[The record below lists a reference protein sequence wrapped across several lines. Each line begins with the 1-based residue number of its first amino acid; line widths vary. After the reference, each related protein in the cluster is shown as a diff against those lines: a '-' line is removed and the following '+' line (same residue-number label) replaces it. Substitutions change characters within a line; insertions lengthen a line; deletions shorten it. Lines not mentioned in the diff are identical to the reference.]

1 MLFFII
7 AFFLFFYVYIK
18 RMIRDSFSKK
28 VILSFWT
35 IWFISLV
42 ISTFNP
48 YGLYPVSDEVYVIML
63 LNVSAIILGFSSVKV
78 NKNIC
83 LDKKVYLYS
92 RSLNRFI
99 YSKKYLIIL
108 FVSIILLGSLLVKYW
123 NVVLSMNLVG
133 VDAFEILNDDLYSI
147 DFVFYTFFAPPLFYC
162 SNAILAY

>member
-99 YSKKYLIIL
+99 YSKKIFNNTFCVYHFIRKSPRKIL
-108 FVSIILLGSLLVKYW
+108 ECSIIYESCR
-123 NVVLSMNLVG
+123 S
-133 VDAFEILNDDLYSI
+133 
-147 DFVFYTFFAPPLFYC
+147 
-162 SNAILAY
+162 

>member
-99 YSKKYLIIL
+99 YTFCVYHFIRKSPRKIL
-108 FVSIILLGSLLVKYW
+108 ECSIIYESCR
-123 NVVLSMNLVG
+123 S
-133 VDAFEILNDDLYSI
+133 
-147 DFVFYTFFAPPLFYC
+147 
-162 SNAILAY
+162 

>member
-83 LDKKVYLYS
+83 LDKKWISANIQLSNRETASTMKRS
-92 RSLNRFI
+92 R
-99 YSKKYLIIL
+99 
-108 FVSIILLGSLLVKYW
+108 V
-123 NVVLSMNLVG
+123 
-133 VDAFEILNDDLYSI
+133 
-147 DFVFYTFFAPPLFYC
+147 
-162 SNAILAY
+162 

>member
-7 AFFLFFYVYIK
+7 VFFLFFYVYIK

-83 LDKKVYLYS
+83 LDKRY
-92 RSLNRFI
+92 I
-99 YSKKYLIIL
+99 YIL
-108 FVSIILLGSLLVKYW
+108 
-123 NVVLSMNLVG
+123 VL
-133 VDAFEILNDDLYSI
+133 
-147 DFVFYTFFAPPLFYC
+147 
-162 SNAILAY
+162 

>member
-63 LNVSAIILGFSSVKV
+63 LNVSCYVNVIISDSILEISKT
-78 NKNIC
+78 
-83 LDKKVYLYS
+83 
-92 RSLNRFI
+92 SLTILKSKSLFI
-99 YSKKYLIIL
+99 LIKLI
-108 FVSIILLGSLLVKYW
+108 
-123 NVVLSMNLVG
+123 
-133 VDAFEILNDDLYSI
+133 
-147 DFVFYTFFAPPLFYC
+147 
-162 SNAILAY
+162 

>member
-99 YSKKYLIIL
+99 
-108 FVSIILLGSLLVKYW
+108 
-123 NVVLSMNLVG
+123 
-133 VDAFEILNDDLYSI
+133 
-147 DFVFYTFFAPPLFYC
+147 
-162 SNAILAY
+162 